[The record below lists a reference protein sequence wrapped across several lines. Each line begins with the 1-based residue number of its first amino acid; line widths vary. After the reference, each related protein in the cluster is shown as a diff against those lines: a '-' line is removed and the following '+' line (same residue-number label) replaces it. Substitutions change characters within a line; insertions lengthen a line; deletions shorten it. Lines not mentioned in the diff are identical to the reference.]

1 MKLTHITLAALVF
14 SSFFSQAE
22 PAKRETIEQVLKA
35 TDAPAMLDY
44 AYAQMEQM
52 VQANRTNPDDALSQK
67 QQREMQQLFR
77 SEMSWSQ
84 LEEPI
89 IAVYAQV
96 FSEDEMQSILDF
108 YQSPAGQK
116 LVKRQPELVQQSM
129 QMMQTLMQGMMPK
142 IQAMAE
148 KHAKERAAQ
157 SSQ

>member
-52 VQANRTNPDDALSQK
+52 VQANQTNPNDALSQQ

>member
-52 VQANRTNPDDALSQK
+52 VQANRTNPDDALSQQ

>member
-52 VQANRTNPDDALSQK
+52 VQANQTNPNDALSQQ

-142 IQAMAE
+142 IQAIAE

>member
-1 MKLTHITLAALVF
+1 MKLKLMALTALVCC
-14 SSFFSQAE
+14 SFFSQAE

-52 VQANRTNPDDALSQK
+52 MQANQTTPNDALSQK
-67 QQREMQQLFR
+67 HMREMQQLFR
-77 SEMSWSQ
+77 TEMSWSQ

-89 IAVYAQV
+89 IAMYTQV
-96 FSEDEMQSILDF
+96 FSEEEMQSILGF

-142 IQAMAE
+142 MQAMSE

-157 SSQ
+157 AAQ